1 MVNQANQTMRRAK
14 ALFTIL
20 ILAFL
25 GCLPPANSAR
35 AALQFDVFAGYDGSI
50 REASWFPIII
60 EVFNDGPSFNAI
72 IEVSTGGQFGTDQ
85 VRQVPIELPTNTRKR
100 VVIPMFAS
108 GARYN
113 TTWNGRLLDTRG
125 KVIQGAERLN
135 LPTKVVAWES
145 TILGAVPR
153 NFGGS
158 PVLPDVS
165 QTRQHMKPEVARM
178 TYEQFPDNPIAL
190 EGMNVLYL
198 NSEKAPDL
206 RVPQVT
212 ALLAWVRGGGHLIV
226 AAEQLSDING
236 TPWLKQFLPMDLT
249 DTRNLKIDE
258 DVINWVTSRAGG
270 SAADEITTNR
280 RTRRLTPQPTG
291 SGAFE
296 APMDPAFR
304 GAELPVAVGTVRDG
318 STLFMSGDQP
328 LAVQAPRGRG
338 KVTVLAFS
346 PEREPFRSWKARQ
359 YFWAKLAGMPSDFFT
374 AAHPGG
380 GYGGWSIDGVFG
392 ALIDSRQIKK
402 LPVTWLLLLLVV
414 YLVVIGPFDQWWL
427 KKINR
432 QMLTWITFPS
442 YVVLFSLLIYF
453 IGYKL
458 RAGETEWNELNIVDV
473 LPRGDK
479 VDMRGRTYISIYSS
493 GNNRFDL
500 NGQKGFAT
508 LRSEFLDFH
517 AGGRESSKARVTHTG
532 DSFEAQVDGLVWTSS
547 LWANDWFKTND
558 TPFVANIVE
567 QGGTYQVDIQNLMD
581 RELASVRVVA
591 GQHIFEVDAIPAR
604 EKKSFTLATD
614 KGTPLRPFVQQ
625 HGSYFQRAVDLRRNP
640 LGDAAGGQLEDRPLV
655 ATTASF
661 ISYLDELTHNN
672 RSFLCP
678 PGLDLTAQVERGD
691 AVIFAFL
698 PGFSFTDK
706 INDFQPP
713 RFRQDTLL
721 RLTLPVRPK
730 I

>member
-1 MVNQANQTMRRAK
+1 V
-14 ALFTIL
+14 
-20 ILAFL
+20 
-25 GCLPPANSAR
+25 
-35 AALQFDVFAGYDGSI
+35 
-50 REASWFPIII
+50 I
-60 EVFNDGPSFNAI
+60 E
-72 IEVSTGGQFGTDQ
+72 
-85 VRQVPIELPTNTRKR
+85 
-100 VVIPMFAS
+100 
-108 GARYN
+108 
-113 TTWNGRLLDTRG
+113 
-125 KVIQGAERLN
+125 GAERLN
-135 LPTKVVAWES
+135 LATKVVAWES

-165 QTRQHMKPEVARM
+165 QARQHMKPEVARM

-190 EGMNVLYL
+190 EGMNVFYL

-226 AAEQLSDING
+226 AAEQLTDING
-236 TPWLKQFLPMDLT
+236 TPWLKQFLPMDLA

-258 DVINWVTSRAGG
+258 EVIDWVTSRPSQG
-270 SAADEITTNR
+270 AADDISTAPR
-280 RTRRLTPQPTG
+280 RPRRLSPQTMG

-296 APMDPAFR
+296 APIDPAFR
-304 GAELPVAVGTVRDG
+304 GAELPVAIGTVRDG
-318 STLFMSGDQP
+318 STLFSSGGQP
-328 LAVQAPRGRG
+328 LAVQAQRGRG
-338 KVTVLAFS
+338 KVTLLAFS

-374 AAHPGG
+374 AVQHA

-493 GNNRFDL
+493 GNNRFEL

-508 LRSEFLDFH
+508 LRGELMDFH
-517 AGGRESSKARVTHTG
+517 AGGREGSKARVTHVG
-532 DSFEAQVDGLVWTSS
+532 DSFEAQVDVPVWTSL

-558 TPFVANIVE
+558 TPFIANIADL
-567 QGGTYQVDIQNLMD
+567 GGSYQVEIQNLLD

-591 GQHIFEVDAIPAR
+591 GQHIFEVDPIPAG
-604 EKKSFTLATD
+604 EKKTFTLSTD
-614 KGTPLRPFVQQ
+614 KGTPLRSFVQQ
-625 HGSYFQRAVDLRRNP
+625 NGSYFQRAVDLRRNP
-640 LGDAAGGQLEDRPLV
+640 LGNAAGGQIEDRPLV

-661 ISYLDELTHNN
+661 ISYLDQLDHNN
-672 RSFLCP
+672 RSFLSP
-678 PGLDLTAQVERGD
+678 PGLDLTPQVERGD
-691 AVIFAFL
+691 AVVFAFV
-698 PGFSFTDK
+698 PGFSFADK

-721 RLTLPVRPK
+721 RLTLPVRPR